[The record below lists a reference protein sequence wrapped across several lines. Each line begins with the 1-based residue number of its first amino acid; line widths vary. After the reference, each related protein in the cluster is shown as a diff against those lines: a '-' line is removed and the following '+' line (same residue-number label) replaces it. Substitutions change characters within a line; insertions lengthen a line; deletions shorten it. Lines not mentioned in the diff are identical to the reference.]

1 MPDSSTSSP
10 FHRGEHEIQERL
22 GVREQIED
30 VGKRFIRGYM
40 PDEHRTFYAQLP
52 FLLIGSVD
60 NTGRPWASVLIG
72 RPGFVHSTTPDRLKI
87 STRLIYG
94 DPLKDSL
101 SPGAQV
107 GLLGIEY
114 ESRRRNRM
122 NGKLAAISDD
132 GFEIEIDQAFGNC
145 PQYIQSRGLELLPEI
160 DSIGETRPVQA
171 MKHLDDRAR
180 QIISRADN
188 FYIATH
194 YSEEPDDASHGT
206 DVSHRGGK
214 PGFVLIEDDRTI
226 TFPDY
231 SGNYHFNT
239 IGNLMMNP
247 LAGLL
252 FIDFMSGD
260 LLYLTCKAEIIW
272 DSEERHAFDGA
283 ERLVRFT
290 LDEGVLVGNAMPI
303 RWNFMEYSPSLEKTG
318 SWEEVD
324 EIISARKKGNIY
336 QEYQVIRIEQES
348 KITTSFYLQP
358 VDGDG
363 IHCHKAGQ
371 FLPVEIQPPGVDEPI
386 NRTYTISNAPNGSH
400 YRLSIKRETPAK
412 PGLPPG
418 VSSNYF
424 HDHVK
429 LGTKIRAMSP
439 RGKFTLEDASTRPVV
454 LISGGVG
461 VTPMISM
468 LEQLDKDRKGCGCSR
483 QVWFIHGSQNSEAH
497 AFGGY
502 VRSLANNWPCLCAH
516 VRYSRPL
523 DSDVEGKD
531 YDSIGRVDIELLK
544 SLLSLDDYEFYLCG
558 PSSFM
563 GSIFDGLKSLN
574 ISDERIHYEFFGP
587 GATLHKERP
596 GSFESLVGELG
607 DREPVTVQFARSG
620 IEARWDPSKGSLLDL
635 AESEGLQPAYS
646 CRSGICQTC
655 ATRIVSGSVDYL
667 ESPMAQPEKGDAL
680 ICCSYPRVQ
689 KDADDVAEKIIL
701 DL

>member
-1 MPDSSTSSP
+1 
-10 FHRGEHEIQERL
+10 
-22 GVREQIED
+22 
-30 VGKRFIRGYM
+30 
-40 PDEHRTFYAQLP
+40 
-52 FLLIGSVD
+52 
-60 NTGRPWASVLIG
+60 
-72 RPGFVHSTTPDRLKI
+72 
-87 STRLIYG
+87 
-94 DPLKDSL
+94 
-101 SPGAQV
+101 
-107 GLLGIEY
+107 
-114 ESRRRNRM
+114 
-122 NGKLAAISDD
+122 
-132 GFEIEIDQAFGNC
+132 
-145 PQYIQSRGLELLPEI
+145 
-160 DSIGETRPVQA
+160 
-171 MKHLDDRAR
+171 
-180 QIISRADN
+180 
-188 FYIATH
+188 
-194 YSEEPDDASHGT
+194 
-206 DVSHRGGK
+206 
-214 PGFVLIEDDRTI
+214 
-226 TFPDY
+226 
-231 SGNYHFNT
+231 
-239 IGNLMMNP
+239 
-247 LAGLL
+247 
-252 FIDFMSGD
+252 
-260 LLYLTCKAEIIW
+260 
-272 DSEERHAFDGA
+272 
-283 ERLVRFT
+283 
-290 LDEGVLVGNAMPI
+290 MPI

-318 SWEEVD
+318 SWEEVA

-336 QEYQVIRIEQES
+336 QEYQVIRVEQES
-348 KITTSFYLQP
+348 KSITSFYLQP
-358 VDGDG
+358 VSDGD

-400 YRLSIKRETPAK
+400 YRLSIKREMPAK
-412 PGLPPG
+412 PDLPPG

-483 QVWFIHGSQNSEAH
+483 KVWFIHGSRDSEAH
-497 AFGGY
+497 AFGDY

-558 PSSFM
+558 PASFM

-587 GATLHKERP
+587 GTTLHKERP
-596 GSFESLVGELG
+596 GSFESLAEELG

-620 IEARWDPSKGSLLDL
+620 IEATWDPSKGSLLDL

-680 ICCSYPRVQ
+680 ICCSYPRMK

>member
-40 PDEHRTFYAQLP
+40 LDEHRTFYAQLP

-60 NTGRPWASVLIG
+60 NTGRPWASVLVG
-72 RPGFVHSTTPDRLKI
+72 RPGFVHSATPNRLKI
-87 STRLIYG
+87 NTRLIYG

-101 SPGAQV
+101 FPGAQV

-122 NGKLAAISDD
+122 SGKLAAISND
-132 GFEIEIDQAFGNC
+132 GFEIEVDQAFGNC
-145 PQYIQSRGLELLPEI
+145 PQYIQSRSLELLPGI
-160 DSIGETRPVQA
+160 DTIGETRPVQTL
-171 MKHLDDRAR
+171 KSLDDRAR
-180 QIISRADN
+180 QVISRADN

-194 YSEEPDDASHGT
+194 YSEDPDNASHGS

-252 FIDFMSGD
+252 FIDFESGD

-290 LDEGVLVGNAMPI
+290 LDEVVLVENAMPI
-303 RWNFMEYSPSLEKTG
+303 RWNFLEYSPSLEKTG

-324 EIISARKKGNIY
+324 EVISARKKGNIY
-336 QEYQVIRIEQES
+336 QEYQVIRVEQES
-348 KITTSFYLQP
+348 KIITSFYLQP
-358 VDGDG
+358 VDDGG

-371 FLPVEIQPPGVDEPI
+371 FLPVEIQPSGVDEPI

-400 YRLSIKRETPAK
+400 YRLSIKREMPAK
-412 PGLPPG
+412 PDLPPG

-483 QVWFIHGSQNSEAH
+483 KVWFIHGSRDSEAH
-497 AFGGY
+497 AFGDY

-531 YDSIGRVDIELLK
+531 YDSNSMSTRPM
-544 SLLSLDDYEFYLCG
+544 LS
-558 PSSFM
+558 
-563 GSIFDGLKSLN
+563 
-574 ISDERIHYEFFGP
+574 
-587 GATLHKERP
+587 
-596 GSFESLVGELG
+596 
-607 DREPVTVQFARSG
+607 
-620 IEARWDPSKGSLLDL
+620 
-635 AESEGLQPAYS
+635 
-646 CRSGICQTC
+646 
-655 ATRIVSGSVDYL
+655 
-667 ESPMAQPEKGDAL
+667 
-680 ICCSYPRVQ
+680 
-689 KDADDVAEKIIL
+689 
-701 DL
+701 